1 MRADPV
7 TEHHT
12 NEIIRAC
19 RSGLAPE
26 RLKAEVLGRLGRVVP
41 IDAVWWATADPATLL
56 FTQTYRD
63 GIPADTAP
71 YFVDNEY
78 LDDDVNK
85 WTELACDR
93 RGARTL
99 WQATGGQPEASGR
112 YRDLFQPLG
121 MGDELRVVLRTGGA
135 CWGLVCLHRQAG
147 RPFTDTETAYL
158 GRLAPPGRRAAH
170 RAAGGRP

>member
-1 MRADPV
+1 MRAGPV

-19 RSGLAPE
+19 PSGLAPE

-56 FTQTYRD
+56 FTQAFRD
-63 GIPADTAP
+63 GIPADTTP
-71 YFVDNEY
+71 YFVDNEF

-85 WTELACDR
+85 WTELAADR

-112 YRDLFQPLG
+112 HRALFPPLG
-121 MGDELRVVLRTGGA
+121 GGA
-135 CWGLVCLHRQAG
+135 RVWCCALGELGGGWCACIG
-147 RPFTDTETAYL
+147 RPGAPSPTP
-158 GRLAPPGRRAAH
+158 RRPILADSPRTWPKGCAPG
-170 RAAGGRP
+170 